1 MMVLLAF
8 SFAFGGASRANA
20 LRLAL
25 VELAALPLFVMALS
39 QLAGESGKAADRHR
53 LALGLLAATVV
64 VPLLQLI
71 PLPPAIWT
79 RLPGREQLVLA
90 FDLVQMPQSWIPL
103 SLTPVQTWNA
113 ALALVPPVAVFVT
126 MLLNRDGP
134 LARRAILLLL
144 VFTLV
149 NIGVGAIQLV
159 SGDRRFYPYES
170 TQAGFITGLFANR
183 NHFATLLLIAMPFAA
198 AIAGQSAARRPEQLR
213 AWVLLLGAAF
223 AVAMLSL
230 LAAQSRAGV
239 LLFLPALAL
248 SIAVAWRAARLHRPK
263 PVVLIVAGVLVAGGL
278 GVGATFLPP
287 ILDRYDAASGQT
299 EARFQRWPTV
309 VSASQTYLPVGSG
322 VGSFDPV
329 FRTIEPL
336 DQLDSTFFNHA
347 HNEYLEIWLETG
359 WIGLVLVA
367 LLFVW
372 WGRRSW
378 DAWFRSRE
386 PDRSLR
392 RAASVAIL
400 LMLAHSMVDYPLRTE
415 ALAVAFALAA
425 AILEGGGQLG
435 GGRPTGGRSG
445 GRKRSAAPVGA

>member
-1 MMVLLAF
+1 MVLLAF
-8 SFAFGGASRANA
+8 SFAFGGASRVNA

-39 QLAGESGKAADRHR
+39 QLAGAPDKAARHR

-90 FDLVQMPQSWIPL
+90 LELVQMPQGWIPL

-113 ALALVPPVAVFVT
+113 VLALVPPVAVFIA

-134 LARRAILLLL
+134 LARRAILVLLA
-144 VFTLV
+144 FAAI
-149 NIGVGAIQLV
+149 NIVTGAIQLAT
-159 SGDRRFYPYES
+159 GDRRFYPYES
-170 TQAGFITGLFANR
+170 TQTGFITGLFANR
-183 NHFATLLLIAMPFAA
+183 NHFATLLLISMPFAA
-198 AIAGQSAARRPEQLR
+198 ALAGQAAARRPEHLR
-213 AWVLLLGAAF
+213 AWVLILGAVF

-239 LLFLPALAL
+239 ILFVPALAL
-248 SIAVAWRAARLHRPK
+248 SVVVAWRAARLGRPK
-263 PVVLIVAGVLVAGGL
+263 PLVLIIGGILIAGGL
-278 GVGATFLPP
+278 GMGATFLPP
-287 ILDRYDAASGQT
+287 VFDRYDAASGQT

-309 VSASQTYLPVGSG
+309 VSAGQTYLPVGAG

-329 FRTIEPL
+329 FRTVEPL
-336 DQLDSTFFNHA
+336 EQLDRTFFNHA
-347 HNEYLEIWLETG
+347 HNEYLEIWIETG
-359 WIGLVLVA
+359 WFGVALLA

-378 DAWFRSRE
+378 DAWFRSKE
-386 PDRSLR
+386 SDRSLR

-400 LMLAHSMVDYPLRTE
+400 LMLAHSTVDYPLRTE
-415 ALAVAFALAA
+415 TLAVMFALAA
-425 AILEGGGQLG
+425 AILEGGGRLAPG
-435 GGRPTGGRSG
+435 ANAGFSRGSRPSE
-445 GRKRSAAPVGA
+445 A